1 MKQANLRAR
10 RAILLGTAGLLAG
23 MAAPGALAQQAAA
36 PGPAAWPQRPIRMLI
51 SGAAG
56 ASNDVLARVVFQNS
70 TRTLGQPVVIDN
82 RPGAFGNIAGAALAR
97 ADADGYTYLLTTN
110 GPLTLNKFLYKGRI
124 QYDPLR
130 DFSPVAL
137 VAEVP
142 LVVVARSDL
151 PANNL
156 KELVELGKKKEK
168 GLSIGSPGAGSL
180 GHLTGELLR
189 VQSNAN
195 ALSVPF
201 NGSPAAQT
209 ALLGGQIEVVV
220 DTITQFEAQIKSK
233 QVKLLAVLS
242 AQRSQDF
249 PDVPTAIE
257 QGYPELDVTIYDAIA
272 APKGIPAAAMT
283 RMNAEVN
290 AALADPEVRARL
302 KSMSLRPV
310 GGTPQDLAE
319 RMSDKTI
326 EKWRVLIDRIG
337 FKVD

>member
-1 MKQANLRAR
+1 MKHTFLRAMS
-10 RAILLGTAGLLAG
+10 ASLLCISATLAGLVATS
-23 MAAPGALAQQAAA
+23 ASAQS
-36 PGPAAWPQRPIRMLI
+36 PPAAWPQKPVHMLI

-56 ASNDVLARVVFQNS
+56 AANDVLARVLFQNAQK
-70 TRTLGQPVVIDN
+70 TLGQPVVIDN

-97 ADADGYTYLLTTN
+97 SEADGYTFLLTTN
-110 GPLTLNKFLYKGRI
+110 GPLTLNKFLYKGRM

-130 DFSPVAL
+130 DFAPVSV

-142 LVVVARSDL
+142 LVVVARTDL

-189 VQSNAN
+189 VQSGAN
-195 ALSVPF
+195 ALAVPF

-209 ALLGGQIEVVV
+209 ALLGGQIEIVV
-220 DTITQFEAQIKSK
+220 DTITQFEAQIRSK
-233 QVKLLAVLS
+233 QVKLLAILS
-242 AQRSQDF
+242 AQRSPDF

-257 QGYPELDVTIYDAIA
+257 QGYPDMDVTIYFAIA
-272 APKGIPAAAMT
+272 APRNVPPAVIA
-283 RMNAEVN
+283 RMNAEVSS
-290 AALADPEVRARL
+290 ALEQPDVRARL
-302 KSMSLRPV
+302 KTMSLRPV
-310 GGTPQDLAE
+310 GGPPQELAE

-337 FKVD
+337 FKLD

>member
-1 MKQANLRAR
+1 MKHISP
-10 RAILLGTAGLLAG
+10 RAIRASLLCLGAAFAGFVATSVS
-23 MAAPGALAQQAAA
+23 AQAPA
-36 PGPAAWPQRPIRMLI
+36 AAWPQKPVHMLI

-56 ASNDVLARVVFQNS
+56 ASNDVLARVLFQNS
-70 TRTLGQPVVIDN
+70 AKTLGQPVVIDN

-97 ADADGYTYLLTTN
+97 SESDGYTYLLTTN

-130 DFSPVAL
+130 DFTPVAV

-151 PANNL
+151 PANSL
-156 KELVELGKKKEK
+156 KDLIELAKKKDK

-189 VQSNAN
+189 VQSNLN

-209 ALLGGQIEVVV
+209 ALLGGQIEIVV
-220 DTITQFEAQIKSK
+220 DTITQFEAQIKSG
-233 QVKLLAVLS
+233 QVKLLAILS
-242 AQRSQDF
+242 AQRSPDF
-249 PDVPTAIE
+249 PQVATAIE
-257 QGYPELDVTIYDAIA
+257 QGYPEMDVTIYYAIA
-272 APKGIPAAAMT
+272 APKNVPPAVIA

-290 AALADPEVRARL
+290 SALEQPDVRTRL

-310 GGTPQDLAE
+310 GGTPQELAE

-337 FKVD
+337 FKLD